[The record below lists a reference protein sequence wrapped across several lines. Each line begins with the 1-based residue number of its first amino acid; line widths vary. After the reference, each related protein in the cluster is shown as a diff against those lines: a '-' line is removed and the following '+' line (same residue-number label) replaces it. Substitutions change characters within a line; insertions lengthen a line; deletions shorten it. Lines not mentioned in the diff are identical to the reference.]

1 MAKMIQLIMTASLLP
16 IFMLTEITAKFLNA
30 VPAAAAMG
38 LPFYFYAPI
47 AILGNLIPVPFILL
61 YIPKILDW
69 LATFRAFEGIVAWV
83 RRKADKHSERIL
95 KGAFIGLLFF
105 VLLPLPGTGAWTGAL
120 VAALLNM
127 KTKYALLSI
136 FLGILTAGVIMTVG
150 SELVAL
156 LF

>member
-1 MAKMIQLIMTASLLP
+1 MKLLYVLLISMLP
-16 IFMLTEITAKFLNA
+16 LIELRGA

-120 VAALLNM
+120 VAALFELP
-127 KTKYALLSI
+127 KRRSLLAI
-136 FLGILTAGVIMTVG
+136 TLGVIGCCVIMTLA
-150 SELVAL
+150 SEGVVSAL
-156 LF
+156 SFLL

>member
-1 MAKMIQLIMTASLLP
+1 MKLLYVLLISMLP
-16 IFMLTEITAKFLNA
+16 LIELRGA

-69 LATFRAFEGIVAWV
+69 LATFRAFEGIVAWD

-120 VAALLNM
+120 VAALFELP
-127 KTKYALLSI
+127 KRRSLLAI
-136 FLGILTAGVIMTVG
+136 TLGVIGCCVIMTLA
-150 SELVAL
+150 SEGVVSAL
-156 LF
+156 SFLL